1 MWRGTGFSAVA
12 VTELLCSQVCYIQLF
27 MFLSGLFWLS
37 SNMMQL
43 DGRYFRSICS
53 ESERKGGG
61 YCDPDPYEYKPARQN
76 ANLNQIYRCKQHL
89 QIGIP
94 LIDANM
100 FAFLLFLLIV
110 KLEHLFISP
119 LPPWSLWLAGRQ
131 FQIELFLESMMETT
145 VLHNLAS

>member
-1 MWRGTGFSAVA
+1 MAGIFAASVRN
-12 VTELLCSQVCYIQLF
+12 LK
-27 MFLSGLFWLS
+27 
-37 SNMMQL
+37 
-43 DGRYFRSICS
+43 
-53 ESERKGGG
+53 ERKGGV

-110 KLEHLFISP
+110 KLEQLFISP
-119 LPPWSLWLAGRQ
+119 LPP
-131 FQIELFLESMMETT
+131 
-145 VLHNLAS
+145 